1 MGSNTEF
8 LKMCETLNSALD
20 AADRLKLNVHTISDS
35 DIECCNLQ
43 MYLLGNKNIH
53 VGDCFQYLGHLF
65 YIKDNYTILEVC
77 TPQELLEHSVPQRAV
92 DYYNNYSNLIYSAEL
107 TSIIA
112 DTKQIQ
118 YQLWFGTNGVVLYTD
133 GTGGSVTRTYDE
145 YLADT
150 LQYSRSQVTDE
161 LDRIN
166 QDIEEMYAI
175 ICSDAPTKRSIKTYI
190 SELWTII
197 KDSMRSVF
205 EWIAQF
211 IP

>member
-8 LKMCETLNSALD
+8 LKMCETLNSA
-20 AADRLKLNVHTISDS
+20 
-35 DIECCNLQ
+35 
-43 MYLLGNKNIH
+43 
-53 VGDCFQYLGHLF
+53 
-65 YIKDNYTILEVC
+65 
-77 TPQELLEHSVPQRAV
+77 QEPLEHSASQRIV
-92 DYYNNYSNLIYSAEL
+92 DYYNNYSNLIYSTEL
-107 TSIIA
+107 KSIVTA
-112 DTKQIQ
+112 TKQIQ

-150 LQYSRSQVTDE
+150 LQYSISQVTNE
-161 LDRIN
+161 LDQIN
-166 QDIEEMYAI
+166 RDIEEMYAI
-175 ICSDAPTKRSIKTYI
+175 ICLNTPTERSIKTYI

-197 KDSMRSVF
+197 KDSIRSVF